1 MKDFVP
7 HKESLQLAELGFDE
21 LVFAKYQKMSEG
33 AKYQLQLL
41 AKERNCNI
49 LDTAISAPT
58 FSQAFRF
65 FREKYPDLGFGVG
78 KIYNHKYHYHIN
90 LEWRFYQ
97 GTYEEAELE
106 LLKELIKYAK
116 TN

>member
-7 HKESLQLAELGFDE
+7 HKESLELKALGFDE
-21 LVFAKYQKMSEG
+21 PCFGYYENGVFIFWYDSRQESE
-33 AKYQLQLL
+33 LL
-41 AKERNCNI
+41 LNC
-49 LDTAISAPT
+49 SAPT

-65 FREKYPDLGFGVG
+65 FREKYPDLDFGVG

-90 LEWRFYQ
+90 LEWRFFQ
-97 GTYEEAELE
+97 GSYEEAELE